1 VKNMKKM
8 MKRKSGFTMI
18 ELIMVIV
25 IIGILAAVAIPMY
38 VNLQGKAKI
47 AAEEGTVGG
56 VRGGISIWH
65 ASALVNSAT
74 PVWPTT
80 LGGSDGA
87 ATTSNPLFGEVLDT
101 PITRDWTKAGLVYT
115 GPTGTGTYTYVTTTG
130 KFE

>member
-1 VKNMKKM
+1 MKMMM

-38 VNLQGKAKI
+38 VNLQDKAKI
-47 AAEEGTVGG
+47 AAEDGTVGG
-56 VRGGISIWH
+56 VRGGIGIWH
-65 ASALVNSAT
+65 ASALVNDVTS
-74 PVWPTT
+74 VWPAT

-87 ATTSNPLFGEVLDT
+87 ATSSNPLFGNVLDT
-101 PITRDWTKAGLVYT
+101 PITRDWSQAGLVYT
-115 GPTGTGTYTYVTTTG
+115 GPTTGTYTYTPATG